1 MMKYRTIKF
10 LRAASTILVAGT
22 LLQANGC
29 LLQETTNGLI
39 LAILGTYIQDLVAGG
54 FNLV

>member
-1 MMKYRTIKF
+1 MKYRTTKI
-10 LRAASTILVAGT
+10 LRAASSLLVAGT

-29 LLQETTNGLI
+29 LSEETTNGL
-39 LAILGTYIQDLVAGG
+39 LVAILGTLIRDLVAGG